1 MTGFPLIIAFIVAIV
16 FMIVAISKF
25 KIHPFLSIMGVSLIL
40 GLVAGIPLVDQTAS
54 DGTVTSGLATVIG
67 AGFSGTFTSI
77 GIVIILGALIGS
89 ILEETGA
96 ALKLADMVIHLVG
109 KNHPELAMELMG
121 WVVSIPVFCD
131 SGFVILNPIRKA
143 LVNRTGVFSCGGFGP
158 QEAMAAVGLSST
170 RMVNVAVSAMLQ
182 VELSMAIS
190 RTLYVPTL
198 E

>member
-89 ILEETGA
+89 IL
-96 ALKLADMVIHLVG
+96 KR
-109 KNHPELAMELMG
+109 PELH
-121 WVVSIPVFCD
+121 
-131 SGFVILNPIRKA
+131 
-143 LVNRTGVFSCGGFGP
+143 
-158 QEAMAAVGLSST
+158 
-170 RMVNVAVSAMLQ
+170 
-182 VELSMAIS
+182 
-190 RTLYVPTL
+190 
-198 E
+198 

>member
-109 KNHPELAMELMG
+109 KT
-121 WVVSIPVFCD
+121 
-131 SGFVILNPIRKA
+131 IRSW
-143 LVNRTGVFSCGGFGP
+143 LWN
-158 QEAMAAVGLSST
+158 
-170 RMVNVAVSAMLQ
+170 
-182 VELSMAIS
+182 
-190 RTLYVPTL
+190 
-198 E
+198 

>member
-1 MTGFPLIIAFIVAIV
+1 MTGLPLIIAFIIAIV
-16 FMIVAISKF
+16 VMIVAISKF

-40 GLVAGIPLVDQTAS
+40 GLVAGIPLVDQTAT

-109 KNHPELAMELMG
+109 K
-121 WVVSIPVFCD
+121 I
-131 SGFVILNPIRKA
+131 
-143 LVNRTGVFSCGGFGP
+143 
-158 QEAMAAVGLSST
+158 T
-170 RMVNVAVSAMLQ
+170 RNWLWN
-182 VELSMAIS
+182 
-190 RTLYVPTL
+190 
-198 E
+198 

>member
-89 ILEETGA
+89 ILEETG
-96 ALKLADMVIHLVG
+96 VG
-109 KNHPELAMELMG
+109 YGTDGMG
-121 WVVSIPVFCD
+121 CFH
-131 SGFVILNPIRKA
+131 SGIL
-143 LVNRTGVFSCGGFGP
+143 
-158 QEAMAAVGLSST
+158 
-170 RMVNVAVSAMLQ
+170 
-182 VELSMAIS
+182 
-190 RTLYVPTL
+190 
-198 E
+198 

>member
-109 KNHPELAMELMG
+109 KNHPELQ
-121 WVVSIPVFCD
+121 I
-131 SGFVILNPIRKA
+131 
-143 LVNRTGVFSCGGFGP
+143 
-158 QEAMAAVGLSST
+158 
-170 RMVNVAVSAMLQ
+170 
-182 VELSMAIS
+182 
-190 RTLYVPTL
+190 
-198 E
+198 

>member
-1 MTGFPLIIAFIVAIV
+1 MTGFPLIIAFIIAIV
-16 FMIVAISKF
+16 VMIVAISKF

-40 GLVAGIPLVDQTAS
+40 GLVAGIPLVDQTAT

-109 KNHPELAMELMG
+109 KNHPGIGYGADGMG
-121 WVVSIPVFCD
+121 CFHSC
-131 SGFVILNPIRKA
+131 IL
-143 LVNRTGVFSCGGFGP
+143 
-158 QEAMAAVGLSST
+158 
-170 RMVNVAVSAMLQ
+170 
-182 VELSMAIS
+182 
-190 RTLYVPTL
+190 
-198 E
+198 

>member
-96 ALKLADMVIHLVG
+96 ALKLADMVI
-109 KNHPELAMELMG
+109 
-121 WVVSIPVFCD
+121 W
-131 SGFVILNPIRKA
+131 
-143 LVNRTGVFSCGGFGP
+143 
-158 QEAMAAVGLSST
+158 
-170 RMVNVAVSAMLQ
+170 
-182 VELSMAIS
+182 
-190 RTLYVPTL
+190 L
-198 E
+198 EKTIQSWLWN

>member
-77 GIVIILGALIGS
+77 GIVIILGALVGYGTDGMGCFHS
-89 ILEETGA
+89 GIL
-96 ALKLADMVIHLVG
+96 
-109 KNHPELAMELMG
+109 
-121 WVVSIPVFCD
+121 
-131 SGFVILNPIRKA
+131 
-143 LVNRTGVFSCGGFGP
+143 
-158 QEAMAAVGLSST
+158 
-170 RMVNVAVSAMLQ
+170 
-182 VELSMAIS
+182 
-190 RTLYVPTL
+190 
-198 E
+198 

>member
-1 MTGFPLIIAFIVAIV
+1 MTGLPLIIAFIIAIV
-16 FMIVAISKF
+16 VMIVAISKF

-96 ALKLADMVIHLVG
+96 ALKLADMVIHLVE
-109 KNHPELAMELMG
+109 KNQPELAMELMG

-143 LVNRTGVFSCGGFGP
+143 LVNRTGVSSVAMSIALSCG
-158 QEAMAAVGLSST
+158 LY
-170 RMVNVAVSAMLQ
+170 
-182 VELSMAIS
+182 IS
-190 RTLYVPTL
+190 IDCGIFLCKIHR
-198 E
+198 